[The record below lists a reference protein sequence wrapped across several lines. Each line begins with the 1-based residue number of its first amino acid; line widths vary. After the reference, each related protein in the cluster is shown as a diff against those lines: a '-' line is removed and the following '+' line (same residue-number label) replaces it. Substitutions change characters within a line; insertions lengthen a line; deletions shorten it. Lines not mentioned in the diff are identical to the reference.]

1 MQRARVSGISHNCN
15 VQQAAVQFSTAEH
28 THTLCTVVPL
38 IHILR
43 MISTKRLFKL
53 QRKKKMK
60 RKKNTFRKN
69 QNHNWVMLTNNQV
82 SLTHFA
88 RCLTLALT
96 HKWSHYT
103 VSSIRLLHFYRQSTV
118 IDCHAA
124 AAERG
129 IEKFHP
135 WKNQASSARQL
146 RRQERTLFFRQTQRW
161 CGKLEQSICLN
172 WARPWSDF
180 RRFCLTFLSR
190 YLAAVEF
197 HLSTLQLA
205 ELELSACW
213 VWRQRS
219 DNFTHLDLL
228 HISYILWLEILC
240 FFVVDFSSLARSWF
254 VFLWLV
260 CAAAFCF

>member
-1 MQRARVSGISHNCN
+1 
-15 VQQAAVQFSTAEH
+15 
-28 THTLCTVVPL
+28 
-38 IHILR
+38 

-88 RCLTLALT
+88 RCLSLALT

-135 WKNQASSARQL
+135 WKKASSARQL
-146 RRQERTLFFRQTQRW
+146 HRQERTLFFRQTQRW

-180 RRFCLTFLSR
+180 RRFCLTF
-190 YLAAVEF
+190 F
-197 HLSTLQLA
+197 
-205 ELELSACW
+205 
-213 VWRQRS
+213 
-219 DNFTHLDLL
+219 
-228 HISYILWLEILC
+228 ISI
-240 FFVVDFSSLARSWF
+240 FSSRGISCIDTSSRWVGALCVLRMAATKRQFHASRL
-254 VFLWLV
+254 VTHFLFLV
-260 CAAAFCF
+260 TRAFFAFSLSILHL